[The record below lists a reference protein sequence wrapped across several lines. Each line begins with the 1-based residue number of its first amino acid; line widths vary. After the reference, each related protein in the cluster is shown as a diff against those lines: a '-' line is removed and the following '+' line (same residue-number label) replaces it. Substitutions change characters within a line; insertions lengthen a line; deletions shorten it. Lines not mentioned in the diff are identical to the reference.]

1 MITETVKISNRSG
14 LHARPAMMIV
24 QKAGEFNCDITIAKE
39 DVKVNAKSIMGVMM
53 LAAEYGASITLTAD
67 GADERAALD
76 ALKAGGHVLGLLAD
90 HHAGEALGV
99 AGAAAGELA
108 IGDHA
113 VADLQVDLGRAG
125 TAGLIGKHSYIILS
139 CLSGG

>member
-53 LAAEYGASITLTAD
+53 LAAEYGASITLTAKKRLM
-67 GADERAALD
+67 AKFMN
-76 ALKAGGHVLGLLAD
+76 LKKLVLTFLTLTKVTSK
-90 HHAGEALGV
+90 LV
-99 AGAAAGELA
+99 N
-108 IGDHA
+108 
-113 VADLQVDLGRAG
+113 V
-125 TAGLIGKHSYIILS
+125 
-139 CLSGG
+139 

>member
-76 ALKAGGHVLGLLAD
+76 ALKQLFD
-90 HHAGEALGV
+90 EKFN
-99 AGAAAGELA
+99 EE
-108 IGDHA
+108 
-113 VADLQVDLGRAG
+113 
-125 TAGLIGKHSYIILS
+125 Y
-139 CLSGG
+139 